1 MVPGYLLNHVRQTP
15 TNTTTIYFI
24 ISQADIVKLHKLHIL
39 VISSLTPTLKLK
51 CVLHHRFRWLQ
62 SKCNSRMS
70 KGRCRKF
77 SSYFWLSLS
86 SSCKLS
92 SKALLPYWYFLS
104 SKYNPKFP
112 RTSATTSPKD
122 FLITTSA
129 KNPSMKP
136 ISCISLWATNTVA
149 SQKKEAQSSILW
161 KKDWSFTYNGS
172 KNSAQSTK
180 LPNVRY
186 LQQEIKNL
194 IIWVNKVESKQSSFH
209 NGNLNY

>member
-1 MVPGYLLNHVRQTP
+1 MWGKHLP
-15 TNTTTIYFI
+15 TNTTTISFI
-24 ISQADIVKLHKLHIL
+24 ISQADIVKLHIL
-39 VISSLTPTLKLK
+39 VISSFTPTLKLK

-62 SKCNSRMS
+62 SKCTSRMS

-104 SKYNPKFP
+104 SKHNPKFP

-136 ISCISLWATNTVA
+136 ISLWATNTVA

-161 KKDWSFTYNGS
+161 KKGWSFTYNGS

-186 LQQEIKNL
+186 LQREIKNL